1 MTMKNASAFTNSI
14 RSHLTA
20 AFVVVLAL
28 TVGVGSWAAFT
39 EISGAVVAPGTL
51 VVESRVKTIQ
61 HKEGGI
67 VRDIHVRDGDYV
79 QAGDLLLVLD
89 NTVTRAEVCS
99 LTKQLES
106 LHAKKLRLKAERD
119 GLAELANPASEAGAT
134 ETARSHHEEHQ
145 AHLMDA
151 RRQSRE
157 GRKDQLIDQ
166 IDQINRKIEG
176 FEAQRAAKVQE
187 IELVEK
193 ELADLEHLLQQQLVQ
208 QSRVTALQ
216 RNRAQLLGEHGGLTA
231 AIAEA
236 NEAISERRVQEIRI
250 DEDFRAETLELLD
263 QVRTEIARLDERKV
277 AAEDRL
283 TRNELR
289 APKSGYVHALG
300 MHTVGGVI
308 GAGQTV
314 MQIVPGSDVL
324 VVEAPVSPVSIDQLA
339 PGQGA
344 TLRFPSFNQRTT
356 PTLAASVQTIS
367 PDLVFDETT
376 GQGFYNMRLAI
387 DGDEIARL
395 GDKPLL
401 PGMPVEVFVKTED
414 RNVLSYLVKPMTDQ
428 IAHALRER

>member
-1 MTMKNASAFTNSI
+1 MKTASSFTKSI

-51 VVESRVKTIQ
+51 VVESRIKAIQ

-67 VRDIHVRDGDYV
+67 VRDIRVRDGDYV

-89 NTVTRAEVCS
+89 DTVTRAEVAS
-99 LTKQLES
+99 LTQQLES

-119 GLAELANPASEAGAT
+119 GLSDLAVPASESSAT

-166 IDQINRKIEG
+166 IGQIHKKIEG
-176 FEAQRAAKVQE
+176 FEAQLVAKVEE

-193 ELADLEHLLQQQLVQ
+193 ELVDLEHLLKQQLVQ

-216 RNRAQLLGEHGGLTA
+216 RNRAQLVGQHGGLTA

-263 QVRTEIARLDERKV
+263 QVRTEIARLEERKV
-277 AAEDRL
+277 DAEDRL

-314 MQIVPGSDVL
+314 MQIVPGADLL

-339 PGQGA
+339 PGQKA
-344 TLRFPSFNQRTT
+344 TLRFPNFNQRTT
-356 PTLAASVQTIS
+356 PTLTASVKFIS

-376 GQGFYNMRLAI
+376 GQGFYNLRLEI
-387 DGDEIARL
+387 DSDEYAKF

-401 PGMPVEVFVKTED
+401 PGMPVEVFIKTED